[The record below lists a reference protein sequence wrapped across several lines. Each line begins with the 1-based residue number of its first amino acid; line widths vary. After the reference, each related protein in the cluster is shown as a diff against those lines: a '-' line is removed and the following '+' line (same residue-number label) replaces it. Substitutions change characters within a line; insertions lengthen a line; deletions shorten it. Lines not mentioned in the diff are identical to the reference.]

1 MSTRTRSS
9 TRDGI
14 ALVLAAL
21 QKDPTAVAL
30 LTADMD
36 AQAARDAAVFC
47 AYLAAEQFT
56 RLEATKDAPGRYAT
70 VFQALA
76 MQVAASPDGTI
87 TSP

>member
-1 MSTRTRSS
+1 MSLGTRSS

-21 QKDPTAVAL
+21 REDPTAVAL

-36 AQAARDAAVFC
+36 AQAARDSAVFC
-47 AYLAAEQFT
+47 AYLAAEQFA
-56 RLEATKDAPGRYAT
+56 RLEAAQDAPGRYAT
-70 VFQALA
+70 IFQAFA
-76 MQVAASPDGTI
+76 MQVAASPEGTI